1 MGNAAKIVSSAILGL
16 DCKAVVINSKVYVIM
31 PPTIKKI
38 AGAGLCLSNI
48 NGKTIKDIVMSADME
63 AASRPLSYFIQGD
76 DLLSTEIS
84 QGTHE
89 EVVGALCEA
98 YSLIGTKDFLKLSD
112 LARNVAN
119 LIAKQR
125 P

>member
-63 AASRPLSYFIQGD
+63 AASRALSYFIQGD

-89 EVVGALCEA
+89 EVVDALCEA
-98 YSLIGTKDFLKLSD
+98 YSLIGTKGFLKLSD

>member
-1 MGNAAKIVSSAILGL
+1 MGNAAKIVSSAILGM

-63 AASRPLSYFIQGD
+63 AASRALSYFIQGD

-84 QGTHE
+84 QGTLE
-89 EVVGALCEA
+89 EVVDALCEA

>member
-48 NGKTIKDIVMSADME
+48 NGKTIKDIVMLADME
-63 AASRPLSYFIQGD
+63 AASRALSYFIQGD
-76 DLLSTEIS
+76 DLL
-84 QGTHE
+84 
-89 EVVGALCEA
+89 L
-98 YSLIGTKDFLKLSD
+98 SLIH
-112 LARNVAN
+112 
-119 LIAKQR
+119 I
-125 P
+125 